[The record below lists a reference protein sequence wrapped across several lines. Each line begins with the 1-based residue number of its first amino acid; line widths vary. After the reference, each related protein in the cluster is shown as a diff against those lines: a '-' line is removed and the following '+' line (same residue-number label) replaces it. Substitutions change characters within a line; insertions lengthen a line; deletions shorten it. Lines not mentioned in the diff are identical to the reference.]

1 MPTASFLFF
10 NFSPIIY
17 TSSYSVIVS
26 IHLPPSTKGV
36 LMLVRKRFTVTQVPT
51 STICHVSSG
60 YHGFVVAILFHLG
73 NQVIILLNTANNNS
87 SHLLSAYCISSS
99 FLSHI
104 PCNYFR
110 RSIQY
115 FYVVVAVASP
125 YILNIRAVGPPS
137 DAARL
142 LSKQKSRGSSLS
154 TSNFL

>member
-1 MPTASFLFF
+1 
-10 NFSPIIY
+10 
-17 TSSYSVIVS
+17 
-26 IHLPPSTKGV
+26 
-36 LMLVRKRFTVTQVPT
+36 MLVRKRFAVTQVPT

-60 YHGFVVAILFHLG
+60 YHGLLVAILFHLG

-99 FLSHI
+99 FFKPHTM
-104 PCNYFR
+104 YHFR

-125 YILNIRAVGPPS
+125 YILNIRAVGPP

-142 LSKQKSRGSSLS
+142 LSKQKSREL
-154 TSNFL
+154 TLNFQFSVENVKQDICRKEV